1 MRLSSELESSIQ
13 SRVGGEYSS
22 EDEVVRAAMKLLE
35 EREQLLRHID
45 EGTRQ
50 LRSGEATELDEAG
63 LQAFFDSL
71 QARGRE
77 RYNAKQG
84 A

>member
-1 MRLSSELESSIQ
+1 
-13 SRVGGEYSS
+13 
-22 EDEVVRAAMKLLE
+22 MKLLE

-50 LRSGEATELDEAG
+50 LRSGEAIELDDAG
-63 LQAFFDSL
+63 LQAYFDSL

-77 RYNAKQG
+77 RYTAG
-84 A
+84 GR

>member
-1 MRLSSELESSIQ
+1 MQLSSELEAAIQ

-22 EDEVVRAAMKLLE
+22 QDDVVRAAMKLLE

-50 LRSGEATELDEAG
+50 LRSGEAIELDEAG
-63 LQAFFDSL
+63 LHAYFDSL

-77 RYNAKQG
+77 RYNAR
-84 A
+84 